1 MASSLGIYIEDT
13 MIKYAKVIKEK
24 DSFKV
29 DSFNVL
35 FYDDLHKALTQ
46 IINETNSY
54 KLPICTNISNEIYGY
69 VEVFSGLN
77 KNDIKST
84 VDIEFEMDCNEKS
97 YNKDSLEM
105 RYIVMNDKENSEK
118 LKALYIAANKA
129 DISKKAQTLGQYKLN
144 SMAPISA
151 SITNLINVG
160 DKDNVAIINIEDTT
174 KITTI
179 LNGQIYRIDTIDIGM
194 KNILEEINKTE
205 NSMAKS
211 YDICKNITIY
221 TQDVQATQSEGNEHL
236 EDIMPTL
243 YKIVTE
249 SKKMLDSAF
258 GNVTKVYLTGAG
270 TVINNLDLYFQEYM
284 INTKCEI
291 LRPYFLEGGNV
302 RTSIKDYIEVNSAM
316 ALALNGLGIGMK
328 ELNYANSASALNT
341 DIVAKLKNMLKIGGV
356 VPSGKN
362 AGGKMN
368 LPINM
373 SFKGPLTAVEKLML
387 RGTAVALVA
396 TVGFIGFSNFVTKQI
411 ETKKEEVDASLA
423 KTSSE
428 LSKMDT
434 QLSTINSQAS
444 SYSSMIDAINK
455 LNNPT
460 SSDTTDSTSD
470 IGANLKETIIGKD
483 AIPNL
488 LTKIMTKIPQ
498 KVKVTSIENTQDKHI
513 VIQAESSQYEQLGF
527 FKGLLTTENIL
538 ADVKSTSGTKEGDVI
553 KVTIEGELP

>member
-24 DSFKV
+24 DSIKV
-29 DSFNVL
+29 DSFNVM
-35 FYDDLHKALTQ
+35 FYDDLHKALEQ

-54 KLPICTNISNEIYGY
+54 KIPICTNISNEIYGY
-69 VEVFSGLN
+69 VEVFAGLS

-129 DISKKAQTLGQYKLN
+129 DISKKAQFLGEYRLQ
-144 SMAPISA
+144 SITPISS
-151 SITNLINVG
+151 SITNLVEVG
-160 DKDNVAIINIEDTT
+160 DKDNIAIINIEDTT

-194 KNILEEINKTE
+194 KNILDEINKTE

-221 TQDVQATQSEGNEHL
+221 TQDIQATQSEGNEHL

-258 GNVTKVYLTGAG
+258 GNVTKVYLTGSG

-291 LRPYFLEGGNV
+291 LKPYFLEGGNIK
-302 RTSIKDYIEVNSAM
+302 TSVKDYIEVNSAV
-316 ALALNGLGIGMK
+316 ALALNAAGFGMK

-341 DIVAKLKNMLKIGGV
+341 DIMAKLKNMFKV
-356 VPSGKN
+356 TNGKKGEV
-362 AGGKMN
+362 GGKGGKLN
-368 LPINM
+368 IPINM
-373 SFKGPLTAVEKLML
+373 SFKGPLTPIEKLML

-396 TVGFIGFSNFVTKQI
+396 AIGFTGFSNYVMKQI
-411 ETKKEEVDASLA
+411 DTKEQEVSNSLSKTNSELA
-423 KTSSE
+423 K
-428 LSKMDT
+428 MDS

-444 SYSSMIDAINK
+444 NYSSMIEAINN
-455 LNNPT
+455 LNNPDAD
-460 SSDTTDSTSD
+460 SSDDSSS
-470 IGANLKETIIGKD
+470 IGSEFKERIISKD

-498 KVKVTSIENTQDKHI
+498 KVKITSIENTEDTHI

-527 FKGLLTTENIL
+527 FKGLLATENIL
-538 ADVKSTSGTKEGDVI
+538 ADVKSTSGTKEGEVI

>member
-24 DSFKV
+24 DTIKV
-29 DSFNVL
+29 DSFNVI
-35 FYDDLHKALTQ
+35 FYDDLNKAIEQ
-46 IINETNSY
+46 VIDETNSSR
-54 KLPICTNISNEIYGY
+54 LPICTNISNEIYGY
-69 VEVFSGLN
+69 VEVFAGLS

-84 VDIEFEMDCNEKS
+84 VGIEFEMDCNEKN

-118 LKALYIAANKA
+118 LKALYIADNKA
-129 DISKKAQTLGQYKLN
+129 DLSKKAQHLGQYKLT
-144 SMAPISA
+144 SITPISS
-151 SITNLINVG
+151 SIVNIAEIG
-160 DKDNVAIINIEDTT
+160 EKENVAIVNIEDTT

-179 LNGQIYRIDTIDIGM
+179 LNGQIYRIDTIDVGM

-211 YDICKNITIY
+211 YEICKNITIY
-221 TQDVQATQSEGNEHL
+221 TQELQAVQAEGNEHL

-249 SKKMLDSAF
+249 SKKILDSAF
-258 GNVTKVYLTGAG
+258 GNVTKIYITGAG

-284 INTKCEI
+284 INVKCEI

-302 RTSIKDYIEVNSAM
+302 RNSIKDYIEVNSAI
-316 ALALNGLGIGMK
+316 ALAMDGLGYGMK
-328 ELNYANSASALNT
+328 ELNYANSASAMNT
-341 DIVAKLKNMLKIGGV
+341 DIFAKLKNMLQIGGK
-356 VPSGKN
+356 SSKKTNGTDGKKLN
-362 AGGKMN
+362 V
-368 LPINM
+368 PINM
-373 SFKGPLTAVEKLML
+373 SFKGPLVPYEKLMI
-387 RGTAVALVA
+387 RGTAVALIA
-396 TVGFIGFSNFVTKQI
+396 TIGFIGFSNYVTKQI
-411 ETKKEEVDASLA
+411 DTKSEEVENALS
-423 KTSSE
+423 KTNSE

-434 QLSTINSQAS
+434 QLSTINSQAA

-455 LNNPT
+455 LNNPST
-460 SSDTTDSTSD
+460 DDNDGSTTTVQERL
-470 IGANLKETIIGKD
+470 IAKD

-498 KVKVTSIENTQDKHI
+498 KVKITSIQNTEDKHI
-513 VIQAESSQYEQLGF
+513 VIQAEASQYEQLGF

-538 ADVKSTSGTKEGDVI
+538 ADVKSTSGTKEGEVV

>member
-1 MASSLGIYIEDT
+1 MASSLGVYIEDT

-24 DSFKV
+24 DSIKV
-29 DSFNVL
+29 DSFNVM
-35 FYDDLHKALTQ
+35 FYDDLHKALEQ

-54 KLPICTNISNEIYGY
+54 KIPICTNVSNEIYGY
-69 VEVFSGLN
+69 VEVFAGLS

-129 DISKKAQTLGQYKLN
+129 DISKKAQFLGQYKLQ
-144 SMAPISA
+144 SMTPISS
-151 SITNLINVG
+151 SITNLVEVG
-160 DKDNVAIINIEDTT
+160 EKDNIAIINIEDTT

-221 TQDVQATQSEGNEHL
+221 TQDIQATQAEGNEHL

-258 GNVTKVYLTGAG
+258 GNVTKIYLTGAG

-284 INTKCEI
+284 LNTKCEI
-291 LRPYFLEGGNV
+291 LKPYFLEGGNIK
-302 RTSIKDYIEVNSAM
+302 TSVKDYIEVNSAV
-316 ALALNGLGIGMK
+316 ALALNATGIGMK
-328 ELNYANSASALNT
+328 ELNYANSPSALNT
-341 DIVAKLKNMLKIGGV
+341 DVMAKFKNMFKSGG
-356 VPSGKN
+356 GAKK
-362 AGGKMN
+362 GGSSKLN
-368 LPINM
+368 IPINM
-373 SFKGPLTAVEKLML
+373 SFKGPLTPIEKLML
-387 RGTAVALVA
+387 RGTAVAIVA
-396 TVGFIGFSNFVTKQI
+396 AIGFTGFSNYVMKQIDTKQQ
-411 ETKKEEVDASLA
+411 EVSSSLSTTNSELA
-423 KTSSE
+423 K
-428 LSKMDT
+428 MDS

-444 SYSSMIDAINK
+444 NYNSMIEAINN

-460 SSDTTDSTSD
+460 SDSSDSSS
-470 IGANLKETIIGKD
+470 IGSEFKERIISKD

-498 KVKVTSIENTQDKHI
+498 KVKITSIENTEDTHI

-527 FKGLLTTENIL
+527 FKGLLATENIL
-538 ADVKSTSGTKEGDVI
+538 ADVKSTSGTKEGEVI

>member
-24 DSFKV
+24 DTLKV
-29 DSFNVL
+29 DSFNVI
-35 FYDDLHKALTQ
+35 FYDDLNKAIEQ
-46 IINETNSY
+46 IISETNSSR
-54 KLPICTNISNEIYGY
+54 LPICTNISNEIYGY
-69 VEVFSGLN
+69 VEVFAGLS

-84 VDIEFEMDCNEKS
+84 VGIEFEMDCNEKN

-118 LKALYIAANKA
+118 LKALYIADNKA
-129 DISKKAQTLGQYKLN
+129 DLSKKAQHLGQYKLT
-144 SMAPISA
+144 SITPISS
-151 SITNLINVG
+151 SIVNIAEIEE
-160 DKDNVAIINIEDTT
+160 KENVAIVNIEDTT

-179 LNGQIYRIDTIDIGM
+179 LNGQIYRIDTIDVGM

-211 YDICKNITIY
+211 YEICKNITIY
-221 TQDVQATQSEGNEHL
+221 TQELQAVQAEGNEHL

-249 SKKMLDSAF
+249 SKKILDSAF
-258 GNVTKVYLTGAG
+258 GNVTKIYITGAG

-284 INTKCEI
+284 INVKCEI

-302 RTSIKDYIEVNSAM
+302 RNSIKDYIEVNSAI
-316 ALALNGLGIGMK
+316 ALAMDGLGYGMK
-328 ELNYANSASALNT
+328 ELNYANSASAMNT
-341 DIVAKLKNMLKIGGV
+341 DVFAKIKNMLQIGGK
-356 VPSGKN
+356 SKQKANGTDGKKLN
-362 AGGKMN
+362 V
-368 LPINM
+368 PINM
-373 SFKGPLTAVEKLML
+373 SFKGPLVPYEKLMI
-387 RGTAVALVA
+387 RGTAVALIA
-396 TVGFIGFSNFVTKQI
+396 TIGFIGFSNYVTKQI
-411 ETKKEEVDASLA
+411 DTKSEEVENALS
-423 KTSSE
+423 KTNSE

-434 QLSTINSQAS
+434 QLSTINSQAA

-455 LNNPT
+455 LNNPST
-460 SSDTTDSTSD
+460 DDKDGSTTTVQERL
-470 IGANLKETIIGKD
+470 IAKD

-498 KVKVTSIENTQDKHI
+498 KVKITSIQNTEDKHI
-513 VIQAESSQYEQLGF
+513 VIEAEASQYEQLGF

-538 ADVKSTSGTKEGDVI
+538 ADVKSTSGTKEGEVV

>member
-24 DSFKV
+24 DTIKV
-29 DSFNVL
+29 DSFNVI
-35 FYDDLHKALTQ
+35 FYDDLNKAIEQ
-46 IINETNSY
+46 VINETNSSR
-54 KLPICTNISNEIYGY
+54 LPICTNISNEIYGY
-69 VEVFSGLN
+69 VEVFAGLS

-84 VDIEFEMDCNEKS
+84 VGIEFEMDCNEKN

-118 LKALYIAANKA
+118 LKALYIADNKA
-129 DISKKAQTLGQYKLN
+129 DISKKAQHLGQYKLT
-144 SMAPISA
+144 SITPISS
-151 SITNLINVG
+151 SIVNIAEIG
-160 DKDNVAIINIEDTT
+160 EKENVAIVNIEDTT

-179 LNGQIYRIDTIDIGM
+179 LNGQIYRIDTIDVGM

-211 YDICKNITIY
+211 YEICKNITIY
-221 TQDVQATQSEGNEHL
+221 TQELQAVQAEGNEHL

-249 SKKMLDSAF
+249 SKKILDSAF
-258 GNVTKVYLTGAG
+258 GNVTKIYITGAG

-284 INTKCEI
+284 INVKCEI

-302 RTSIKDYIEVNSAM
+302 RNSIKDYIEVNSAI
-316 ALALNGLGIGMK
+316 ALAMDGLGYGMK
-328 ELNYANSASALNT
+328 ELNYANSASAMNT
-341 DIVAKLKNMLKIGGV
+341 DVFAKLKNMLQIGGK
-356 VPSGKN
+356 SSKKTNGTDGKKLN
-362 AGGKMN
+362 V
-368 LPINM
+368 PINM
-373 SFKGPLTAVEKLML
+373 SFKGPLVPYEKLMI
-387 RGTAVALVA
+387 RGTAVALIA
-396 TVGFIGFSNFVTKQI
+396 TIGFIGFSNYVTKQI
-411 ETKKEEVDASLA
+411 DTKSEEVENALS
-423 KTSSE
+423 KTNSE

-434 QLSTINSQAS
+434 QLSTINSQAA

-455 LNNPT
+455 LNNPST
-460 SSDTTDSTSD
+460 DDNDGSTTTVQERL
-470 IGANLKETIIGKD
+470 IAKD

-498 KVKVTSIENTQDKHI
+498 KVKITSIQNTEDKHI
-513 VIQAESSQYEQLGF
+513 VIQAEASQYEQLGF

-538 ADVKSTSGTKEGDVI
+538 ADVKSTSGTKEGEVV

>member
-24 DSFKV
+24 DTIKV
-29 DSFNVL
+29 DSFNVI
-35 FYDDLHKALTQ
+35 FYDDLNKAIEQ
-46 IINETNSY
+46 VIDETNSS

-69 VEVFSGLN
+69 VEVFAGLS

-84 VDIEFEMDCNEKS
+84 VGIEFEMDCNEKN

-105 RYIVMNDKENSEK
+105 RYIVMNDKENTEK
-118 LKALYIAANKA
+118 LKALYIADNKA
-129 DISKKAQTLGQYKLN
+129 DLSKKAQHLGQYKLT
-144 SMAPISA
+144 SITPISS
-151 SITNLINVG
+151 SIVNIAEIG
-160 DKDNVAIINIEDTT
+160 EKENVAIVNIEDAT

-179 LNGQIYRIDTIDIGM
+179 LNGQIYRIDTIDVGM

-211 YDICKNITIY
+211 YEICKNITIY
-221 TQDVQATQSEGNEHL
+221 TQELQAVQAEGNEHL

-249 SKKMLDSAF
+249 SKKILDSAF
-258 GNVTKVYLTGAG
+258 GNVTKIYITGAG

-284 INTKCEI
+284 INVKCEI

-302 RTSIKDYIEVNSAM
+302 RNSIKDYIEVNSAI
-316 ALALNGLGIGMK
+316 ALAMDGLGYGMK
-328 ELNYANSASALNT
+328 ELNYANSASAMNT
-341 DIVAKLKNMLKIGGV
+341 DIFAKLKNILQIGGK
-356 VPSGKN
+356 SSKKTNGTDGKKLN
-362 AGGKMN
+362 V
-368 LPINM
+368 PINM
-373 SFKGPLTAVEKLML
+373 SFKGPLVPYEKLMI
-387 RGTAVALVA
+387 RGTAVALIA
-396 TVGFIGFSNFVTKQI
+396 TIGFIGFSNYVTKQI
-411 ETKKEEVDASLA
+411 DTKSEEVENALS
-423 KTSSE
+423 KTNSE

-434 QLSTINSQAS
+434 QLSTINSQAA

-455 LNNPT
+455 LNNPST
-460 SSDTTDSTSD
+460 DDNDGSTTTVQERL
-470 IGANLKETIIGKD
+470 IAKD

-498 KVKVTSIENTQDKHI
+498 KVKITSIQNTEDKHI
-513 VIQAESSQYEQLGF
+513 VIQAEASQYEQLGF

-538 ADVKSTSGTKEGDVI
+538 ADVKSTSGTKEGEVV

>member
-24 DSFKV
+24 DTLKV
-29 DSFNVL
+29 DSFNVI
-35 FYDDLHKALTQ
+35 FYDDLNKAIEQ
-46 IINETNSY
+46 IISETNSY

-69 VEVFSGLN
+69 VEVFAGLS

-84 VDIEFEMDCNEKS
+84 VGIEFEMDCNEKN

-105 RYIVMNDKENSEK
+105 RYLVMNDKENSEK
-118 LKALYIAANKA
+118 LKALYIADNKA
-129 DISKKAQTLGQYKLN
+129 DISKKALHLSQYKLT

-151 SITNLINVG
+151 SITNIVEVG

-179 LNGQIYRIDTIDIGM
+179 LNGQIYRIDTIDVGM

-221 TQDVQATQSEGNEHL
+221 TQELQAMQAEGNEHL

-249 SKKMLDSAF
+249 SKKILDSAF
-258 GNVTKVYLTGAG
+258 GNVTKIYITGAG
-270 TVINNLDLYFQEYM
+270 TAINNLDLYFQEYM
-284 INTKCEI
+284 LNVKCEI

-302 RTSIKDYIEVNSAM
+302 RNSIKDYIEVNSAI
-316 ALALNGLGIGMK
+316 ALAMDGLGYGMK
-328 ELNYANSASALNT
+328 ELNYANSASAMNS
-341 DIVAKLKNMLKIGGV
+341 DVFAKLKNMLPIH
-356 VPSGKN
+356 GKQGKK
-362 AGGKMN
+362 ADGTGGKLPN
-368 LPINM
+368 VPINM
-373 SFKGPLTAVEKLML
+373 SFKGPLVPYEKLML
-387 RGTAVALVA
+387 RGTAVALIA
-396 TVGFIGFSNFVTKQI
+396 TIGFIGFSNYVTKQI
-411 ETKKEEVDASLA
+411 ETKSEEVATALS
-423 KTSSE
+423 KTQSE

-434 QLSTINSQAS
+434 QLSTINAQAA
-444 SYSSMIDAINK
+444 SYSTMIDAINK

-460 SSDTTDSTSD
+460 SDDSDSSTTTV
-470 IGANLKETIIGKD
+470 KERIIGKD

-498 KVKVTSIENTQDKHI
+498 KVKITSIENTEDTHI
-513 VIQAESSQYEQLGF
+513 VIQAEASQYEQLGF

-538 ADVKSTSGTKEGDVI
+538 ADVKSTSGTKEGEVV

>member
-24 DSFKV
+24 DTLKV
-29 DSFNVL
+29 DSFNVI
-35 FYDDLHKALTQ
+35 FYDDLNKAIEQ
-46 IINETNSY
+46 IISETNSSR
-54 KLPICTNISNEIYGY
+54 LPICTNISNEIYGY
-69 VEVFSGLN
+69 VEVFAGLS

-84 VDIEFEMDCNEKS
+84 VGIEFEMDCNEKN

-118 LKALYIAANKA
+118 LKALYIADNKA
-129 DISKKAQTLGQYKLN
+129 DLSKKAQHLGQYKLT
-144 SMAPISA
+144 SITPISS
-151 SITNLINVG
+151 SIVNIAEIG
-160 DKDNVAIINIEDTT
+160 EKENVAIVNIEDTT

-179 LNGQIYRIDTIDIGM
+179 LNGQIYRIDTIDVGM

-211 YDICKNITIY
+211 YEICKNITIY
-221 TQDVQATQSEGNEHL
+221 TQELQAVQAEGNEHL

-249 SKKMLDSAF
+249 SKKILDSAF
-258 GNVTKVYLTGAG
+258 GNVTKIYITGAG

-284 INTKCEI
+284 INVKCEI

-302 RTSIKDYIEVNSAM
+302 RNSIKDYIEVNSAI
-316 ALALNGLGIGMK
+316 ALAMDGLGYGMK
-328 ELNYANSASALNT
+328 ELNYANSASAMNT
-341 DIVAKLKNMLKIGGV
+341 DVFAKLKNMLQIGGKSKQKV
-356 VPSGKN
+356 NGTDGKKLN
-362 AGGKMN
+362 V
-368 LPINM
+368 PINM
-373 SFKGPLTAVEKLML
+373 SFKGPLVPYEKLML
-387 RGTAVALVA
+387 RGTAVALIA
-396 TVGFIGFSNFVTKQI
+396 TIGFIGFSNYVTKQI
-411 ETKKEEVDASLA
+411 DTKSEEVENALS
-423 KTSSE
+423 KTNSE

-434 QLSTINSQAS
+434 QLSTINSQAA

-455 LNNPT
+455 LNNPST
-460 SSDTTDSTSD
+460 DDNDGSTTTVQERL
-470 IGANLKETIIGKD
+470 IAKD

-498 KVKVTSIENTQDKHI
+498 KVKITSIQNTEDKHI
-513 VIQAESSQYEQLGF
+513 VIEAEASQYEQLGF

-538 ADVKSTSGTKEGDVI
+538 ADVKSTSGTKEGEVV

>member
-24 DSFKV
+24 DTIKV
-29 DSFNVL
+29 DSFNVI
-35 FYDDLHKALTQ
+35 FYDDLNKAIEQ
-46 IINETNSY
+46 IISETNSSR
-54 KLPICTNISNEIYGY
+54 LPICTNISNEIYGY
-69 VEVFSGLN
+69 VEVFAGLS

-84 VDIEFEMDCNEKS
+84 VGIEFEMDCNEKN

-118 LKALYIAANKA
+118 LKALYIADNKA
-129 DISKKAQTLGQYKLN
+129 DLSKKAQHLGQYKLT
-144 SMAPISA
+144 SITPISS
-151 SITNLINVG
+151 SIVNIAEIG
-160 DKDNVAIINIEDTT
+160 EKENVAIVNIEDTT

-179 LNGQIYRIDTIDIGM
+179 LNGQIYRIDTIDVGM

-205 NSMAKS
+205 NSMSKS
-211 YDICKNITIY
+211 YEICKNITIY
-221 TQDVQATQSEGNEHL
+221 TQELQAVQAEGNEHL

-249 SKKMLDSAF
+249 SKKILDSAF
-258 GNVTKVYLTGAG
+258 GNVTKIYITGAG

-284 INTKCEI
+284 INVKCEI

-302 RTSIKDYIEVNSAM
+302 RNSIKDYIEVNSAI
-316 ALALNGLGIGMK
+316 ALAMDGLGYGMK
-328 ELNYANSASALNT
+328 ELNYANSASAMNT
-341 DIVAKLKNMLKIGGV
+341 DVFAKIKNMLQIGGKSKQKV
-356 VPSGKN
+356 NGTDGKKLN
-362 AGGKMN
+362 V
-368 LPINM
+368 PINM
-373 SFKGPLTAVEKLML
+373 SFKGPLVPYEKLMI
-387 RGTAVALVA
+387 RGTAVALIA
-396 TVGFIGFSNFVTKQI
+396 TIGFIGFSNYVTKQI
-411 ETKKEEVDASLA
+411 DTKSEEVENALS
-423 KTSSE
+423 KTNSE

-434 QLSTINSQAS
+434 QLSTINSQAA

-455 LNNPT
+455 LNNPST
-460 SSDTTDSTSD
+460 DDNDGSTTTVQERL
-470 IGANLKETIIGKD
+470 IAKD

-498 KVKVTSIENTQDKHI
+498 KVKITSIQNTEDKHI
-513 VIQAESSQYEQLGF
+513 VIQAEASQYEQLGF

-538 ADVKSTSGTKEGDVI
+538 ADVKSTSGTKEGEVV

>member
-24 DSFKV
+24 DTLKV
-29 DSFNVL
+29 DSFNVI
-35 FYDDLHKALTQ
+35 FYDDLNKAIEQ
-46 IINETNSY
+46 IISETNSSR
-54 KLPICTNISNEIYGY
+54 LPICTNISNEIYGY
-69 VEVFSGLN
+69 VEVFAGLS

-84 VDIEFEMDCNEKS
+84 VGIEFEMDCNEKN

-118 LKALYIAANKA
+118 LKALYIADNKA
-129 DISKKAQTLGQYKLN
+129 DLSKKAQHLGQYKLT
-144 SMAPISA
+144 SITPISS
-151 SITNLINVG
+151 SIVNIAEIG
-160 DKDNVAIINIEDTT
+160 EKENVAIVNIEDTT

-179 LNGQIYRIDTIDIGM
+179 LNGQIYRIDTIDVGM

-211 YDICKNITIY
+211 YEICKNITIY
-221 TQDVQATQSEGNEHL
+221 TQELQAVQAEGNEHL

-249 SKKMLDSAF
+249 SKKILDSAF
-258 GNVTKVYLTGAG
+258 GNVTKIYITGAG

-284 INTKCEI
+284 INVKCEI

-302 RTSIKDYIEVNSAM
+302 RNSIKDYIEVNSAI
-316 ALALNGLGIGMK
+316 ALAMDGLGYGMK
-328 ELNYANSASALNT
+328 ELNYANSASAMNT
-341 DIVAKLKNMLKIGGV
+341 DVFAKIKNMLQIGGKSKQKV
-356 VPSGKN
+356 NGTDGKKLN
-362 AGGKMN
+362 V
-368 LPINM
+368 PINM
-373 SFKGPLTAVEKLML
+373 SFKGPLVPYEKLML
-387 RGTAVALVA
+387 RGTAVALIA
-396 TVGFIGFSNFVTKQI
+396 TIGFIGFSNYVTKQI
-411 ETKKEEVDASLA
+411 DTKSEEVENALS
-423 KTSSE
+423 KTNSE

-434 QLSTINSQAS
+434 QLSTINSQAA

-455 LNNPT
+455 LNNPST
-460 SSDTTDSTSD
+460 DDKDGSTTTVQERL
-470 IGANLKETIIGKD
+470 IAKD

-498 KVKVTSIENTQDKHI
+498 KVKITSIQNTEDKHI
-513 VIQAESSQYEQLGF
+513 VIEAEASQYEQLGF

-538 ADVKSTSGTKEGDVI
+538 ADVKSTSGTKEGEVV

>member
-24 DSFKV
+24 DTLKV
-29 DSFNVL
+29 DSFNVI
-35 FYDDLHKALTQ
+35 FYDDLNKAIEQ
-46 IINETNSY
+46 IISETNSSR
-54 KLPICTNISNEIYGY
+54 LPICTNISNEIYGY
-69 VEVFSGLN
+69 VEVFAGLS

-84 VDIEFEMDCNEKS
+84 VGIEFEMDCNEKN

-118 LKALYIAANKA
+118 LKALYIADNKA
-129 DISKKAQTLGQYKLN
+129 DLSKKAQHLGQYKLT
-144 SMAPISA
+144 SITPISS
-151 SITNLINVG
+151 SIVNIAEIG
-160 DKDNVAIINIEDTT
+160 EKENVAIVNIEDTT

-179 LNGQIYRIDTIDIGM
+179 LNGQIYRIDTIDVGM

-211 YDICKNITIY
+211 YEICKNITIY
-221 TQDVQATQSEGNEHL
+221 TQELQAVQAEGNEHL

-249 SKKMLDSAF
+249 SKKILDSAF
-258 GNVTKVYLTGAG
+258 GNVTKIYITGAG

-284 INTKCEI
+284 INVKCEI

-302 RTSIKDYIEVNSAM
+302 RNSIKDYIEVNSAI
-316 ALALNGLGIGMK
+316 ALAMDGLGYGMK
-328 ELNYANSASALNT
+328 ELNYANSASAMNT
-341 DIVAKLKNMLKIGGV
+341 DVFAKIKNMLQIGGKSKQKV
-356 VPSGKN
+356 NGTDGKKLN
-362 AGGKMN
+362 V
-368 LPINM
+368 PINM
-373 SFKGPLTAVEKLML
+373 SFKGPLVPYEKLMI
-387 RGTAVALVA
+387 RGTAVALIA
-396 TVGFIGFSNFVTKQI
+396 TIGFIGFSNYVTKQI
-411 ETKKEEVDASLA
+411 DTKSEEVENALS
-423 KTSSE
+423 KTNSE

-434 QLSTINSQAS
+434 QLSTINSQAA

-455 LNNPT
+455 LNNPST
-460 SSDTTDSTSD
+460 DDKDGSTTTVQERL
-470 IGANLKETIIGKD
+470 IAKD

-498 KVKVTSIENTQDKHI
+498 KVKITSIQNTEDKHI
-513 VIQAESSQYEQLGF
+513 VIEAEASQYEQLGF

-538 ADVKSTSGTKEGDVI
+538 ADVKSTSGTKEGEVV

>member
-24 DSFKV
+24 DTLKV
-29 DSFNVL
+29 DSFNVI
-35 FYDDLHKALTQ
+35 FYDDLNKAIEQ
-46 IINETNSY
+46 IISETNSSR
-54 KLPICTNISNEIYGY
+54 LPICTNISNEIYGY
-69 VEVFSGLN
+69 VEVFAGLS

-84 VDIEFEMDCNEKS
+84 VGIEFEMDCNEKN

-118 LKALYIAANKA
+118 LKALYIADNKA
-129 DISKKAQTLGQYKLN
+129 DLSKKAQHLGQYKLT
-144 SMAPISA
+144 SITPISS
-151 SITNLINVG
+151 SIVNIAEIG
-160 DKDNVAIINIEDTT
+160 EKENVAIVNIEDTT

-179 LNGQIYRIDTIDIGM
+179 LNGQIYRIDTIDVGM

-211 YDICKNITIY
+211 YEICKNITIY
-221 TQDVQATQSEGNEHL
+221 TQELQAVQAEGNEHL

-249 SKKMLDSAF
+249 SKKILDSAF
-258 GNVTKVYLTGAG
+258 GNVTKIYITGAG

-284 INTKCEI
+284 INVKCEI

-302 RTSIKDYIEVNSAM
+302 RNSIKDYIEVNSAI
-316 ALALNGLGIGMK
+316 ALAMDGLGYGMK
-328 ELNYANSASALNT
+328 ELNYANSASAMNT
-341 DIVAKLKNMLKIGGV
+341 DVFAKLKNMLQIGGKSKQKV
-356 VPSGKN
+356 NGTDGKKLN
-362 AGGKMN
+362 V
-368 LPINM
+368 PINM
-373 SFKGPLTAVEKLML
+373 SFKGPLVPYEKLML
-387 RGTAVALVA
+387 RGTAVALIA
-396 TVGFIGFSNFVTKQI
+396 TIGFIGFSNYVTKQI
-411 ETKKEEVDASLA
+411 DTKSEEVENALS
-423 KTSSE
+423 KTNSE

-434 QLSTINSQAS
+434 QLSTINSQAA

-455 LNNPT
+455 LNNPST
-460 SSDTTDSTSD
+460 DDKDGSTTTVQERL
-470 IGANLKETIIGKD
+470 IAKD

-498 KVKVTSIENTQDKHI
+498 KVKITSIQNTEDKHI
-513 VIQAESSQYEQLGF
+513 VIEAEASQYEQLGF

-538 ADVKSTSGTKEGDVI
+538 ADVKSTSGTKEGEVV

>member
-24 DSFKV
+24 DTIKV
-29 DSFNVL
+29 DSFNVI
-35 FYDDLHKALTQ
+35 FYDDLNKAIEQ
-46 IINETNSY
+46 VIDETNSS

-69 VEVFSGLN
+69 VEVFAGLS

-84 VDIEFEMDCNEKS
+84 VGIEFEMDCNEKN

-118 LKALYIAANKA
+118 LKALYIADNKA
-129 DISKKAQTLGQYKLN
+129 DLSKKAQHLGQYKLT
-144 SMAPISA
+144 SITPISS
-151 SITNLINVG
+151 SIVNIADIG
-160 DKDNVAIINIEDTT
+160 EKENVAIVNIEDTT

-179 LNGQIYRIDTIDIGM
+179 LNGQIYRIDTIDVGM

-211 YDICKNITIY
+211 YEICKNITIY
-221 TQDVQATQSEGNEHL
+221 TQELQAVQAEGNEHL

-249 SKKMLDSAF
+249 SKKILDSAF
-258 GNVTKVYLTGAG
+258 GNVTKIYITGAG

-284 INTKCEI
+284 INVKCEI

-302 RTSIKDYIEVNSAM
+302 RNSIKDYIEVNSAI
-316 ALALNGLGIGMK
+316 ALAMDGLGYGMK
-328 ELNYANSASALNT
+328 ELNYANSASAMNT
-341 DIVAKLKNMLKIGGV
+341 DVFAKLKNMLQIGGK
-356 VPSGKN
+356 SSKKTNGTDGKKLN
-362 AGGKMN
+362 V
-368 LPINM
+368 PINM
-373 SFKGPLTAVEKLML
+373 SFKGPLVPYEKLMI
-387 RGTAVALVA
+387 RGTAVALIA
-396 TVGFIGFSNFVTKQI
+396 TIGFIGFSNYVTKQI
-411 ETKKEEVDASLA
+411 DTKSEEVENALS
-423 KTSSE
+423 KTNSE

-434 QLSTINSQAS
+434 QLSTINSQAA

-455 LNNPT
+455 LNNPST
-460 SSDTTDSTSD
+460 DDNDGSTTTVQERL
-470 IGANLKETIIGKD
+470 IAKD

-498 KVKVTSIENTQDKHI
+498 KVKITSIQNTEDKHI
-513 VIQAESSQYEQLGF
+513 VIQAEASQYEQLGF

-538 ADVKSTSGTKEGDVI
+538 ADVKSTSGTKEGEVV

>member
-24 DSFKV
+24 DTIKV
-29 DSFNVL
+29 DSFNVI
-35 FYDDLHKALTQ
+35 FYDDLNKAIEQ
-46 IINETNSY
+46 VIDETNSS

-69 VEVFSGLN
+69 VEVFAGLS

-84 VDIEFEMDCNEKS
+84 VGIEFEMDCNEKN

-118 LKALYIAANKA
+118 LKALYIADNKA
-129 DISKKAQTLGQYKLN
+129 DLSKKAQHLGQYKLT
-144 SMAPISA
+144 SITPISS
-151 SITNLINVG
+151 SIVNIAKIG
-160 DKDNVAIINIEDTT
+160 EKENVAIVNIEDTT

-179 LNGQIYRIDTIDIGM
+179 LNGQIYRIDTIDVGM

-211 YDICKNITIY
+211 YEICKNITIY
-221 TQDVQATQSEGNEHL
+221 TQELQAVQAEGNEHL

-249 SKKMLDSAF
+249 SKKILDSAF
-258 GNVTKVYLTGAG
+258 GNVTKIYITGAG

-284 INTKCEI
+284 INVKCEI

-302 RTSIKDYIEVNSAM
+302 RNSIKDYIEVNSAI
-316 ALALNGLGIGMK
+316 ALAMDGLGYGMK
-328 ELNYANSASALNT
+328 ELNYANSASAMNT
-341 DIVAKLKNMLKIGGV
+341 DVFAKLKNMLQIGGK
-356 VPSGKN
+356 SSKKTNGTDGKKLN
-362 AGGKMN
+362 V
-368 LPINM
+368 PINM
-373 SFKGPLTAVEKLML
+373 SFKGPLVPYEKLMI
-387 RGTAVALVA
+387 RGTAVALIA
-396 TVGFIGFSNFVTKQI
+396 TIGFIGFSNYVTKQI
-411 ETKKEEVDASLA
+411 DTKSEEVENALS
-423 KTSSE
+423 KTNSE

-434 QLSTINSQAS
+434 QLSTINSQAA

-455 LNNPT
+455 LNNPST
-460 SSDTTDSTSD
+460 DDNDGSTTTVQERL
-470 IGANLKETIIGKD
+470 IAKD

-498 KVKVTSIENTQDKHI
+498 KVKITSIQNTEDKHI
-513 VIQAESSQYEQLGF
+513 VIQAEASQYEQLGF

-538 ADVKSTSGTKEGDVI
+538 ADVKSTSGTKEGEVV

>member
-24 DSFKV
+24 DTIKV
-29 DSFNVL
+29 DSFNVI
-35 FYDDLHKALTQ
+35 FYDDLNKAIEQ
-46 IINETNSY
+46 VIDETNSS

-69 VEVFSGLN
+69 VEVFAGLS

-84 VDIEFEMDCNEKS
+84 VGIEFEMDCNEKN

-118 LKALYIAANKA
+118 LKALYIADNKA
-129 DISKKAQTLGQYKLN
+129 DLSKKAQHLGQYKLT
-144 SMAPISA
+144 SITPISS
-151 SITNLINVG
+151 SIVNIADIG
-160 DKDNVAIINIEDTT
+160 EKENVAIVNIEDTT

-179 LNGQIYRIDTIDIGM
+179 LNGQIYRIDTIDVGM

-211 YDICKNITIY
+211 YEICKNITIY
-221 TQDVQATQSEGNEHL
+221 TQELQAVQAEGNEHL

-249 SKKMLDSAF
+249 SKKILDSAF
-258 GNVTKVYLTGAG
+258 GNVTKIYITGAG

-284 INTKCEI
+284 INVKCEI

-302 RTSIKDYIEVNSAM
+302 RNSIKDYIEVNSAI
-316 ALALNGLGIGMK
+316 ALAMDGLGYGMK
-328 ELNYANSASALNT
+328 ELNYANSASAMNT
-341 DIVAKLKNMLKIGGV
+341 DVFAKLKNMLQIGGK
-356 VPSGKN
+356 SSKKANGTDGKKLN
-362 AGGKMN
+362 V
-368 LPINM
+368 PINM
-373 SFKGPLTAVEKLML
+373 SFKGPLVPYENLMI
-387 RGTAVALVA
+387 RGTAVALIA
-396 TVGFIGFSNFVTKQI
+396 TIGFIGFSNYVTKQI
-411 ETKKEEVDASLA
+411 DTKSEEVENALS
-423 KTSSE
+423 KTNSE

-434 QLSTINSQAS
+434 QLSTINSQAA

-455 LNNPT
+455 LNNPST
-460 SSDTTDSTSD
+460 DDNDGSTTTVQERL
-470 IGANLKETIIGKD
+470 IAKD

-498 KVKVTSIENTQDKHI
+498 KVKITSIQNTEDKHI
-513 VIQAESSQYEQLGF
+513 VIQAEASQYEQLGF

-538 ADVKSTSGTKEGDVI
+538 ADVKSTSGTKEGEVV

>member
-24 DSFKV
+24 DTIKV
-29 DSFNVL
+29 DSFNVI
-35 FYDDLHKALTQ
+35 FYDDLNKAIEQ
-46 IINETNSY
+46 VIDETNSS

-69 VEVFSGLN
+69 VEVFAGLS

-84 VDIEFEMDCNEKS
+84 VGIEFEMDCNEKN

-118 LKALYIAANKA
+118 LKALYIADNKA
-129 DISKKAQTLGQYKLN
+129 DLSKKAQHLGQYKLT
-144 SMAPISA
+144 SITPISS
-151 SITNLINVG
+151 SIVNIADIG
-160 DKDNVAIINIEDTT
+160 EKENVAIVNIEDTT

-179 LNGQIYRIDTIDIGM
+179 LNGQIYRIDTIDVGM

-211 YDICKNITIY
+211 YEICKNITIY
-221 TQDVQATQSEGNEHL
+221 TQELQAVQAEGNEHL

-249 SKKMLDSAF
+249 SKKILDSAF
-258 GNVTKVYLTGAG
+258 GNVTKIYITGAG

-284 INTKCEI
+284 INVKCEI

-302 RTSIKDYIEVNSAM
+302 RNSIKDYIEVNSAI
-316 ALALNGLGIGMK
+316 ALAMDGLGYGMK
-328 ELNYANSASALNT
+328 ELNYANSASAMNT
-341 DIVAKLKNMLKIGGV
+341 DVFAKLKNMLQIGGK
-356 VPSGKN
+356 SSKKTNGTDGKKLN
-362 AGGKMN
+362 V
-368 LPINM
+368 PINM
-373 SFKGPLTAVEKLML
+373 SFKGPLVPYEKLMI
-387 RGTAVALVA
+387 RGTAVALIA
-396 TVGFIGFSNFVTKQI
+396 TIGFIGFSNYVIKQI
-411 ETKKEEVDASLA
+411 DTKSEEVENALS
-423 KTSSE
+423 KTNSE

-434 QLSTINSQAS
+434 QLSTINSQAA

-455 LNNPT
+455 LNNPST
-460 SSDTTDSTSD
+460 DDNDGNTTTVQERL
-470 IGANLKETIIGKD
+470 IAKD

-498 KVKVTSIENTQDKHI
+498 KVKITSIQNTEDKHI
-513 VIQAESSQYEQLGF
+513 VIQAEASQYEQLGF

-538 ADVKSTSGTKEGDVI
+538 ADVKSTSGTKEGEVV